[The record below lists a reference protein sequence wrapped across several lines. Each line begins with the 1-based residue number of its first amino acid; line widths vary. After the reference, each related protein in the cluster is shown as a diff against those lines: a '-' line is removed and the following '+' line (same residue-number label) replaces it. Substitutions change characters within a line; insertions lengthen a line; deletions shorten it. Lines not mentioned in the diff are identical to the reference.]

1 MTGGMNNNQMELFNG
16 NTVRLREE
24 AACGLKKE
32 DSAILTGLRLYYNHF
47 C

>member
-1 MTGGMNNNQMELFNG
+1 MAGDMNNNQMESFNG
-16 NTVRLREE
+16 NTVRQREE
-24 AACGLKKE
+24 ATSGLKKE